1 MSYKFLTPCCDHKLR
16 VDNKLE
22 GRKLECPFCTS
33 PFYIPTNTHKIRR
46 IKWTIVAF
54 LAVGSLAAIIFL
66 TSTKMKDFDTARD
79 LQLQATKEQALWIS
93 TTAGKDINPMS
104 TNHAQVAYL
113 TAELLMKEHD
123 YTAASQNFKKSIQ
136 SYRDAQQQLKFL
148 NSKIIPDLQKLKDI
162 IRSHR
167 LRTPLTKVAYI
178 EALIDSFML
187 KKAETALKEL
197 KNTLPKSK
205 KTYAKKSTKK
215 TTKKTPIK
223 TSTQTKTTKSKPKE
237 TVVSKLSPV
246 SSKKEIPEVEIL
258 SQEAKEPEEIFE
270 ELTFENN
277 EAYSGHMLNKKF
289 HGQGQYTY
297 SNNNNYNGSWQ
308 EGQWHGKGKYSF
320 YFGDTFEGEWQD
332 GQRHGIGIYTWKNGN
347 KLKALWQEGL
357 IEGNAYFYPKGK
369 PKIKLS
375 YSRGRVT
382 SSNTTYEYSPAN
394 SAIISKF
401 TKKSLNKKQSRIYLF
416 TKKISDA
423 RTKLQLENEK
433 LIMPDL
439 PPQKALHE
447 RYFKAYMSD
456 KDMSKTETQLK
467 DEFFVLKRY
476 CLISNN
482 PETENDDVTA
492 IVGNIDGYSIS
503 AAKLGVVLDN
513 SGSMLKYIE
522 PLKKKISEN
531 FPNAAFIEVGSCRLT
546 TFKTTKVSEK
556 AADDNTMNAFK
567 YLIET
572 QGVDSIY
579 WFSDLNG
586 TRAPTALKELQKW
599 FDSSLVS
606 LYVSSVGNKPD
617 KELLKLIENSG
628 GEYIKK

>member
-1 MSYKFLTPCCDHKLR
+1 
-16 VDNKLE
+16 
-22 GRKLECPFCTS
+22 
-33 PFYIPTNTHKIRR
+33 
-46 IKWTIVAF
+46 
-54 LAVGSLAAIIFL
+54 
-66 TSTKMKDFDTARD
+66 KMKDFDTARD
-79 LQLQATKEQALWIS
+79 LQVQATKEQAAWIT
-93 TTAGKDINPMS
+93 TTAGKEINAMS
-104 TNHAQVAYL
+104 TNQAQVAYL
-113 TAELLMKEHD
+113 TAELLMKEND
-123 YTAASQNFKKSIQ
+123 YIGASTNFEKSIH
-136 SYRDAQQQLKFL
+136 SYRDAQQQLQFL

-167 LRTPLTKVAYI
+167 LRTPLIKVAYI
-178 EALIDSFML
+178 EALIDSFMV

-205 KTYAKKSTKK
+205 K
-215 TTKKTPIK
+215 
-223 TSTQTKTTKSKPKE
+223 
-237 TVVSKLSPV
+237 V
-246 SSKKEIPEVEIL
+246 SSKKTISKPTKKVSKKTTTIAKSKEIKPKEVEVSEVQVLPLEKKIVEVNDL
-258 SQEAKEPEEIFE
+258 TPVNKDSEEIFE
-270 ELTFENN
+270 ELTYDNN
-277 EAYSGHMLNKKF
+277 EAYSGHTLNQQF

-297 SNNNNYNGSWQ
+297 SNNNIYNGSW
-308 EGQWHGKGKYSF
+308 ENGQWHGKGKYSF
-320 YFGDTFEGEWQD
+320 YFGDNFEGEWQE

-347 KLKALWQEGL
+347 KLKALWQEGT
-357 IEGNAYFYPKGK
+357 IEGNAYFYQKGK
-369 PKIKLS
+369 TKVKIS
-375 YSRGRVT
+375 YTRGRI
-382 SSNTTYEYSPAN
+382 SSRNTTYEYSSAN
-394 SAIISKF
+394 SALISKF
-401 TKKSLNKKQSRIYLF
+401 TKKSLNEKQSRIYLF

-423 RTKLQLENEK
+423 RIRLHLENKK

-447 RYFKAYMSD
+447 RYFKSYMSD
-456 KDMSKTETQLK
+456 KDMSKIELQLK
-467 DEFFVLKRY
+467 EEFFVLKRY

-482 PETENDDVTA
+482 PDTENNDVTA

-567 YLIET
+567 YLIES

-599 FDSSLVS
+599 LDSSLVS
-606 LYVSSVGNKPD
+606 LYVSSVGHKPD
-617 KELLKLIENSG
+617 KELLKLIKASG